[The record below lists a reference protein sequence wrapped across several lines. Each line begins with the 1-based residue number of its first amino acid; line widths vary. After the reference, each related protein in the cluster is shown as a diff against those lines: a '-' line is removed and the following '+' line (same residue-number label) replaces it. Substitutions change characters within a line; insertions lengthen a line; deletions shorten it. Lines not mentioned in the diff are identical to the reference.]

1 MTAETDRARD
11 ATGVRR
17 ANLHPR
23 TMNLNFTIMVVTTE
37 NKKKSRGF
45 LSGLNQLRVGDYKIA
60 VTEIKAALGINN
72 RNSFYAYRDGKIEPK
87 VTQAKAVEGVFN
99 KYGITANIWDV

>member
-1 MTAETDRARD
+1 
-11 ATGVRR
+11 
-17 ANLHPR
+17 
-23 TMNLNFTIMVVTTE
+23 MVVTTE

-87 VTQAKAVEGVFN
+87 ATQAKAVEGVFN